1 MSIRD
6 FVDRLPDEPAR
17 GGGGFLKLSPG
28 DEVEIVVCAPP
39 MARVKQWDDGPRET
53 RLVPVYNLGSKTVQI
68 LDASFTLWGGIRKQ
82 LEKAAKK
89 GRVAVV
95 EVEREGSGK
104 TTKWLVSGG
113 RADEAQE
120 AAAEAAWTEA
130 AEATRESMAHF
141 GGVALGVDPPGA
153 AAGGS
158 DDDVPF

>member
-68 LDASFTLWGGIRKQ
+68 LDASFTLWVGIRKQ

-104 TTKWLVSGG
+104 TTTKWLVSGG

-141 GGVALGVDPPGA
+141 GGVALGQDPGA
-153 AAGGS
+153 AAAA
-158 DDDVPF
+158 DDIPF